1 MLSEILKVAYLAGEK
16 ILEAYSQKNCNIKI
30 KRDFSPV
37 TQADLI
43 SHECIAKYLMK
54 LSKHPIVSEES
65 CPDYEIRRNFDT
77 FWLIDPLD
85 GTKDFIAGND
95 QFTVNIAL
103 IENKKPVLGI
113 IYAPALKLSYYAEK
127 SKGAFLNGQN
137 IYNTSKREKLIA
149 ADSIFHSTKETT
161 DFLKRHGVC
170 NIKRYGSAIKFGKLA
185 EGEVDI
191 YVRLNG
197 SKEWDTAAGHI
208 ILKEAG
214 CNIFG
219 VSSKKEVTY
228 NKKST
233 ENEHFIAVRADLMD
247 VYKETI

>member
-1 MLSEILKVAYLAGEK
+1 MLSEILKVAHLAGEK
-16 ILEAYSQKNCNIKI
+16 ILEVYFHKNCDIKI

-43 SHECIAKYLMK
+43 SHECITQCLMK

-65 CPDYEIRRNFDT
+65 CQDYEIRKNFDT

-85 GTKDFIAGND
+85 GTKDFIAGNN

-103 IENKKPVLGI
+103 IENKEPILGI
-113 IYAPALKLSYYAEK
+113 IHAPALKLDYYAKK
-127 SKGAFLNGQN
+127 SKGAFLSGQS
-137 IYNTSKREKLIA
+137 IYNASRREKLIA
-149 ADSIFHSTKETT
+149 ADSIFHSTEETT
-161 DFLKRHGVC
+161 DFLKRHGIGS
-170 NIKRYGSAIKFGKLA
+170 IKRYGSAIKFGKLA

-208 ILKEAG
+208 ILREAG
-214 CNIFG
+214 CSIFG
-219 VSSKKEVTY
+219 VSSQKELAY
-228 NKKST
+228 NKKSI
-233 ENEHFIAVRADLMD
+233 ENEHFIAVRADLVD
-247 VYKETI
+247 LYKK